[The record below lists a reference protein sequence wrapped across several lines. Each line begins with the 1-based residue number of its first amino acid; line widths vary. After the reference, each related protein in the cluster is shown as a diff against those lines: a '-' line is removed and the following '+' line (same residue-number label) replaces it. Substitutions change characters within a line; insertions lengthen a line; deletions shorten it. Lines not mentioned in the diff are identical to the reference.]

1 MVGNGCLA
9 PRPNS
14 NCSWISGDAVF
25 LTRASGYDAEQPD
38 SLNDKKN
45 WEFYCGNGGGSG
57 PGGSVGSTEC
67 WTADVDEAKPIL
79 TWEGRVGTGQ
89 RTCTLAH
96 IASKSMQPDNCG

>member
-25 LTRASGYDAEQPD
+25 LTRASGYEAEHPD

-45 WEFYCGNGGGSG
+45 WEFYCGNGSSSVPATEPAGGGSA
-57 PGGSVGSTEC
+57 GSTEC
-67 WTADVDEAKPIL
+67 WTADVDKAKPIL

-89 RTCTLAH
+89 CICTLV
-96 IASKSMQPDNCG
+96 